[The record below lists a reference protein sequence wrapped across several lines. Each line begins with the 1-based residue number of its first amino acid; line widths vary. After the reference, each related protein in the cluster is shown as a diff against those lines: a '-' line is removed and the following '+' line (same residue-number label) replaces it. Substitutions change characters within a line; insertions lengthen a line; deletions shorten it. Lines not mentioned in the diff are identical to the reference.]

1 MPICDRC
8 GEEIE
13 FRYVGGRPTPI
24 HEAGWCKGYQGGS
37 GGNFSSPFRSSESYV
52 NPNAHCPVCGDQVF
66 FYRSP
71 FGGRVFF
78 DNLGWPWPKHRCTDN
93 PQSQTGTVI
102 SAAPC
107 RLTTFR
113 AKNGEGVQLYRLDA
127 VEEDGLDL
135 NLKFCQL
142 NARIIFTSSIPL
154 ARLAE
159 LDVTLKDLR
168 SAPSFVV
175 RTRDDHRLVEFI
187 SGRKKRIE
195 SVALPRLKAGH

>member
-1 MPICDRC
+1 MQICNHC

-24 HEAGWCKGYQGGS
+24 HGAGWCKGYHGPS
-37 GGNFSSPFRSSESYV
+37 GGTSSSPFESSESYV

-66 FYRSP
+66 FYRSS

-78 DNLGWPWPKHRCTDN
+78 DNLGWPWPKHPCTDN
-93 PQSQTGTVI
+93 PQSQSGIVR
-102 SAAPC
+102 SATPS

-113 AKNGEGVQLYRLDA
+113 AKNGEGIQLYKLDV
-127 VEEDGLDL
+127 VEEVDQYLY
-135 NLKFCQL
+135 LKFCKMKE
-142 NARIIFTSSIPL
+142 RVIFTSSVTL
-154 ARLAE
+154 ARFTE
-159 LDVTLKDLR
+159 LDVTMKDLQ

-195 SVALPRLKAGH
+195 SIALPRINAAR

>member
-24 HEAGWCKGYQGGS
+24 HDTGWCKGYQGGS
-37 GGNFSSPFRSSESYV
+37 GGKSSSPFKSSESYV
-52 NPNAHCPVCGDQVF
+52 NPNAHCPVCGDRVF

-78 DNLGWPWPKHRCTDN
+78 NDLGWPWPKHDCTDN
-93 PQSQTGTVI
+93 PQSQSGIVR
-102 SAAPC
+102 SAAPG

-113 AKNGEGVQLYRLDA
+113 AKNGEGVQLYKLDA
-127 VEEDGLDL
+127 VEEDGPDL
-135 NLKFCQL
+135 NLKFCKL
-142 NARIIFTSSIPL
+142 NERVIFICSIPL
-154 ARLAE
+154 ARLVE
-159 LDVTLKDLR
+159 LDVTVKDLR

-195 SVALPRLKAGH
+195 SIAVPRLKAAN